1 MLKWYENKEVDSGI
15 VISSR
20 VRLARNIKKYP
31 FPEEC
36 QKATPKT

>member
-31 FPEEC
+31 FPGRMLSLIHI
-36 QKATPKT
+36 